1 MKVPGKGKRYLNNLG
16 QQIKKQGLK
25 WPIVLAV
32 SKLTGRAYIHDGNH
46 HMAVLKSKNV
56 EWVPVKKFTFLS
68 MTITIKDLNISRE
81 L

>member
-25 WPIVLAV
+25 QPIVLVV
-32 SKLTGRAYIHDGNH
+32 SKLTGRAYIHAGNH
-46 HMAVLKSKNV
+46 RMAV
-56 EWVPVKKFTFLS
+56 KKILTFLS
-68 MTITIKDLNISRE
+68 VTIMIKDFNISRV